1 MSNLQRSNSDTLY
14 AVVAR
19 SFAIVAILGVLVT
32 LITGLIAA
40 LLLQHGYAQENL
52 RLAARQAAY
61 SVEVPI
67 VFNDKRGIT
76 ETLQPLLV
84 GRSIAAIRV
93 DDAQGREITTV
104 RQVSRVE
111 GFALSLPTWML
122 PSPADAQIVSAG
134 AQIGRVH
141 VTGSGASATQQLLVS
156 MLGAIIGIALIAF
169 GTVAVARRLNR
180 SLVKPLHAIAT
191 VTDRIRDERRL
202 DLRVPSSGLREV
214 RALAG
219 DINNLLEQLQDW
231 QGQMDAT
238 HQALLH
244 RANFDPLSG
253 LPNRTTFLDRVR
265 DTIRVAQR
273 TGDSFAILFMD
284 GDNFKDT
291 NDQFG
296 HIAGDRIIAEIGTR
310 ISPLL
315 RVGDIAARLGGDEFA
330 ILVNHLESNDDAH
343 SVMRRIR
350 EAMAVPVRIDDKRQ
364 ATISLSVGIAIFP
377 HDGSDVENLLR
388 VADQRMYEEK
398 TATRH

>member
-1 MSNLQRSNSDTLY
+1 MTDPQRPSSDTLY

-93 DDAQGREITTV
+93 EDAQGQEITTV
-104 RQVSRVE
+104 RQSGRTE
-111 GFALSLPTWML
+111 GFELSLPPWML
-122 PSPADAQIVSAG
+122 PSPADAQVISAG
-134 AQIGRVH
+134 SQIGRVH
-141 VTGSGASATQQLLVS
+141 VTGSGVSATQQLLVS
-156 MLGAIIGIALIAF
+156 MLGAIVGITLIAF
-169 GTVAVARRLNR
+169 GTIAVARRLNR
-180 SLVKPLHAIAT
+180 SLVKPLQGIAT

-202 DLRVPSSGLREV
+202 DLRVPNSGLREV
-214 RALAG
+214 RALAA
-219 DINNLLEQLQDW
+219 DINNLLDQLQDW

-284 GDNFKDT
+284 GDNFKDA

-296 HIAGDRIIAEIGTR
+296 HIAGDRIIAEIGAR

-315 RVGDIAARLGGDEFA
+315 RVGDVAARLGGDEFA
-330 ILVNHLESNDDAH
+330 ILVNHLETDEDAQ

-350 EAMAVPVRIDDKRQ
+350 EAMAVPVRLDDGRQ
-364 ATISLSVGIAIFP
+364 ATISLSVGAAIFP
-377 HDGSDVENLLR
+377 HDGTDVENLLR